1 MAVVDCSGIDLI
13 WEIDDVTV
21 FDQTDHKVKKS
32 KGKGSCTGL
41 RVTAL
46 REGVTKVTVTL
57 DENDEVSADVTI
69 AAYPPLKVSQT
80 MTILF

>member
-1 MAVVDCSGIDLI
+1 MAVADCSGINLI
-13 WEIDDVTV
+13 WKVDDVTV
-21 FDQTDHKVKKS
+21 FQQTDHTIKKS

-57 DENDEVSADVTI
+57 QGNDDVSADVTI
-69 AAYPPLKVSQT
+69 AAYPPLKVS
-80 MTILF
+80 